1 MFGFVGKY
9 KKISWVIFGLI
20 IASFALFGVQS
31 YFTGGSADA
40 VANVGKS
47 AISQQE
53 FGYMVER
60 EQERLRP
67 QVQQNPQAAQYLQSD
82 EFKRSVL
89 NNMIQRRLILNAA
102 RSSGLAVSEDELI
115 EMISTVGAFQDE
127 NGKFSHERYEQV
139 LKAQR
144 LSTAEFEEQ
153 VSEDVIVGRLQR
165 VIAETAFVPNVTV
178 KNLVR
183 QRLQEREVSQLVFS
197 PADYREAMVVS
208 DEDVRKYYDD
218 NQNLFRIPER
228 AKLEYVVLNDEVASA
243 SVVVSEQ
250 DLQDA
255 FEARIADYQSK
266 EQRRASHILISVTD
280 NTDDSQWKKAKEKVD
295 SVLSKVKAN
304 PKNFSALAKEFSND
318 PGSAENGGDL
328 GMFEKGFMV
337 KEFED
342 AAFGAKVGE
351 IVGPVKTEYGYHI
364 IRVDE
369 VKGGQTANFDS
380 IKEDLEKEI
389 RKARADEAYL
399 KASQTFT
406 DLVYTEFDSL
416 QPIADE
422 LKLTIQKSDWVSR
435 ESGGFNPMLNNPDLL
450 TAVFS
455 PEVLEEKRNTQ
466 AFEVQPGVLVSARVV
481 EHAVEEEMK
490 FEDVASDI
498 KDFMKSERSLAKA
511 KEAGETAL
519 TKLKAGEK
527 VSGSWSKPGV
537 VTLVNRQGLHAAG
550 LSAVFGM
557 DRTALPG
564 YAGLANEDGRYV
576 IYRVTKVTDK
586 EDEVEGQLD
595 AGKRQI
601 TSMTQQQQGA
611 QYLSA
616 LRERANVRIKT
627 DLFEQ

>member
-31 YFTGGSADA
+31 YFTGGSADS

-47 AISQQE
+47 SISQQE

-82 EFKRSVL
+82 DFKRSVL

-208 DEDVRKYYDD
+208 DVDVKKYYDD

-250 DLQDA
+250 DLQEA
-255 FEARIADYQSK
+255 YEARIADYQSK

-295 SVLSKVKAN
+295 SVLTKVKAN

-328 GMFEKGFMV
+328 GLFEKGFMV

-342 AAFGAKVGE
+342 AAFGAKIGE

-416 QPIADE
+416 QPVADN
-422 LKLTIQKSDWVSR
+422 LKLTIQKSDWVGR
-435 ESGGFNPMLNNPDLL
+435 DSGGFNPMLNNPDLL

-466 AFEVQPGVLVSARVV
+466 AFEVQPGVLVAARVV
-481 EHAVEEEMK
+481 EHALEEGMK

-511 KEAGETAL
+511 KEAGEAAL
-519 TKLKAGEK
+519 AKLKSGEK
-527 VSGSWSKPGV
+527 VSGDWSKPGV
-537 VTLVNRQGLHAAG
+537 VTLVNRQGLHAEG

-557 DRTALPG
+557 NRTALPG
-564 YAGLANEDGRYV
+564 YAGLVNEDGRYV

-586 EDEVEGQLD
+586 EDEVEGQLE

-611 QYLSA
+611 QYLNS
-616 LRERANVRIKT
+616 LREKANVRIKT
-627 DLFEQ
+627 DLFKQ

>member
-1 MFGFVGKY
+1 
-9 KKISWVIFGLI
+9 
-20 IASFALFGVQS
+20 
-31 YFTGGSADA
+31 
-40 VANVGKS
+40 
-47 AISQQE
+47 
-53 FGYMVER
+53 
-60 EQERLRP
+60 
-67 QVQQNPQAAQYLQSD
+67 
-82 EFKRSVL
+82 
-89 NNMIQRRLILNAA
+89 
-102 RSSGLAVSEDELI
+102 
-115 EMISTVGAFQDE
+115 
-127 NGKFSHERYEQV
+127 
-139 LKAQR
+139 
-144 LSTAEFEEQ
+144 
-153 VSEDVIVGRLQR
+153 
-165 VIAETAFVPNVTV
+165 
-178 KNLVR
+178 
-183 QRLQEREVSQLVFS
+183 
-197 PADYREAMVVS
+197 
-208 DEDVRKYYDD
+208 
-218 NQNLFRIPER
+218 
-228 AKLEYVVLNDEVASA
+228 
-243 SVVVSEQ
+243 
-250 DLQDA
+250 
-255 FEARIADYQSK
+255 
-266 EQRRASHILISVTD
+266 
-280 NTDDSQWKKAKEKVD
+280 
-295 SVLSKVKAN
+295 VLSKVKAN

-342 AAFGAKVGE
+342 AAFRAKVGE

-416 QPIADE
+416 QPVADQ

-498 KDFMKSERSLAKA
+498 KDFMKSERSLTKA
-511 KEAGETAL
+511 KEAGEAAL
-519 TKLKAGEK
+519 TKLKSGEK
-527 VSGSWSKPGV
+527 VSGDWSKPGV
-537 VTLVNRQGLHAAG
+537 VTLVNRQGLHAEG

-601 TSMTQQQQGA
+601 TSMTQQQQGT
-611 QYLSA
+611 QYLNT
-616 LRERANVRIKT
+616 LREKANVRIKT
-627 DLFEQ
+627 DLFKQ

>member
-31 YFTGGSADA
+31 YFTGGSADS

-47 AISQQE
+47 SISQQE

-165 VIAETAFVPNVTV
+165 VIAETAFFPSVTV

-208 DEDVRKYYDD
+208 DVDVKKYYDD

-280 NTDDSQWKKAKEKVD
+280 NTDDSQWKTAKEKVD

-328 GMFEKGFMV
+328 GLFEKGFMV

-416 QPIADE
+416 QPVADQ

-435 ESGGFNPMLNNPDLL
+435 DSGGFNPMLNNPDLL

-481 EHAVEEEMK
+481 EHALEEEMK

-498 KDFMKSERSLAKA
+498 KDFMKSERSLTKA
-511 KEAGETAL
+511 KEAGEAAL
-519 TKLKAGEK
+519 TKLKSGEK
-527 VSGSWSKPGV
+527 VSGDWSKPGV
-537 VTLVNRQGLHAAG
+537 VTLVNRQGLHAEG

-557 DRTALPG
+557 DRT
-564 YAGLANEDGRYV
+564 
-576 IYRVTKVTDK
+576 IYLVT
-586 EDEVEGQLD
+586 LD
-595 AGKRQI
+595 WLTK
-601 TSMTQQQQGA
+601 M
-611 QYLSA
+611 
-616 LRERANVRIKT
+616 VVM
-627 DLFEQ
+627 

>member
-31 YFTGGSADA
+31 YFTGGSADS

-47 AISQQE
+47 SISQQE

-82 EFKRSVL
+82 DFKRSVL

-139 LKAQR
+139 LKAQK

-208 DEDVRKYYDD
+208 DVDVKKYYDD

-250 DLQDA
+250 DLQEA
-255 FEARIADYQSK
+255 YEARIADYQSK

-295 SVLSKVKAN
+295 SVLTKVKAN

-328 GMFEKGFMV
+328 GLFEKGFMV

-342 AAFGAKVGE
+342 AAFGAKIGE

-416 QPIADE
+416 QPVADN
-422 LKLTIQKSDWVSR
+422 LKLTIQKSDWVGR
-435 ESGGFNPMLNNPDLL
+435 DSGGFNPMLNNPDLL

-481 EHAVEEEMK
+481 EHALEEEMK

-511 KEAGETAL
+511 KEAGEAAL
-519 TKLKAGEK
+519 AKLKSGEK
-527 VSGSWSKPGV
+527 VSGDWSKPGV
-537 VTLVNRQGLHAAG
+537 VTLVNRQGLHAEG

-557 DRTALPG
+557 NRTALPG
-564 YAGLANEDGRYV
+564 YAGLVNEDGRYV

-586 EDEVEGQLD
+586 EDEVEGQLE

-611 QYLSA
+611 QYLNS
-616 LRERANVRIKT
+616 LREKANVRIKT
-627 DLFEQ
+627 DLFKQ

>member
-31 YFTGGSADA
+31 YFTGGSADS

-47 AISQQE
+47 SISQQE

-165 VIAETAFVPNVTV
+165 VIAETAFVPSVTV

-208 DEDVRKYYDD
+208 EEDVRKYYDD

-280 NTDDSQWKKAKEKVD
+280 NTDDSQWKTAKEKVD

-416 QPIADE
+416 QPVADQ

-435 ESGGFNPMLNNPDLL
+435 DSGGFNPMLNNPDLL

-481 EHAVEEEMK
+481 EHALEEDMK

-537 VTLVNRQGLHAAG
+537 VTLVNRQGLHAEG

-586 EDEVEGQLD
+586 DDEVDGQLD

-611 QYLSA
+611 QYLNT
-616 LRERANVRIKT
+616 LREKANVRIKT
-627 DLFEQ
+627 DLFKQ

>member
-31 YFTGGSADA
+31 YFTGGSADS

-47 AISQQE
+47 SISQQE

-82 EFKRSVL
+82 DFKRSVL

-208 DEDVRKYYDD
+208 DVDVKKYYDD

-250 DLQDA
+250 DLQEA
-255 FEARIADYQSK
+255 YEARIADYQSK

-295 SVLSKVKAN
+295 SVLTKVKAN

-328 GMFEKGFMV
+328 GLFEKGFMV

-342 AAFGAKVGE
+342 AAFGAKIGE

-416 QPIADE
+416 QPVADN
-422 LKLTIQKSDWVSR
+422 LKLTIQKSDWVGR
-435 ESGGFNPMLNNPDLL
+435 DSGGFNPMLNNPDLL

-481 EHAVEEEMK
+481 EHALEEEMK

-511 KEAGETAL
+511 KEAGEAAL
-519 TKLKAGEK
+519 AKLKSGEK
-527 VSGSWSKPGV
+527 VSGDWSKPGV
-537 VTLVNRQGLHAAG
+537 VTLVNRQGLHAEG

-557 DRTALPG
+557 NRTALPG
-564 YAGLANEDGRYV
+564 YAGLVNEDGRYV

-586 EDEVEGQLD
+586 EDEVEGQLE

-611 QYLSA
+611 QYLNS
-616 LRERANVRIKT
+616 LREKANVRIKT
-627 DLFEQ
+627 DLFKQ

>member
-31 YFTGGSADA
+31 YFTGGSADS

-47 AISQQE
+47 SISQQE

-82 EFKRSVL
+82 DFKRSVL

-208 DEDVRKYYDD
+208 DVDVKKYYDD

-250 DLQDA
+250 DLQEA
-255 FEARIADYQSK
+255 YEARIADYQSK

-295 SVLSKVKAN
+295 SVLTKVKAN

-328 GMFEKGFMV
+328 GLFEKGFMV

-342 AAFGAKVGE
+342 AAFGAKIGE

-416 QPIADE
+416 QPVADN
-422 LKLTIQKSDWVSR
+422 LKLTIQKSDWVGR
-435 ESGGFNPMLNNPDLL
+435 DSGGFNPMLNNPDLL

-481 EHAVEEEMK
+481 EHAPEEEMK

-511 KEAGETAL
+511 KEAGEAAL
-519 TKLKAGEK
+519 AKLKSGEK
-527 VSGSWSKPGV
+527 VSGDWSKPGV
-537 VTLVNRQGLHAAG
+537 VTLVNRQGLHAEG

-557 DRTALPG
+557 NRTALPG
-564 YAGLANEDGRYV
+564 YAGLVNEDGRYV

-586 EDEVEGQLD
+586 EDEVEGQLE

-611 QYLSA
+611 QYLNS
-616 LRERANVRIKT
+616 LREKANVRIKT
-627 DLFEQ
+627 DLFKQ

>member
-416 QPIADE
+416 QPVADE

-498 KDFMKSERSLAKA
+498 KDFMKSERSLTKA
-511 KEAGETAL
+511 KEAGEAAL
-519 TKLKAGEK
+519 TKLKSGEK
-527 VSGSWSKPGV
+527 VSGDWSKPGV
-537 VTLVNRQGLHAAG
+537 VTLVNRQGLHAEG

-601 TSMTQQQQGA
+601 TAMTQQQQGA
-611 QYLSA
+611 QYLNT
-616 LRERANVRIKT
+616 LREKANVRIKT
-627 DLFEQ
+627 DLFKQ

>member
-31 YFTGGSADA
+31 YFTGGSADS

-47 AISQQE
+47 SISQQE

-165 VIAETAFVPNVTV
+165 VIAETAFVPNVIV

-197 PADYREAMVVS
+197 PANYREAMVVS

-228 AKLEYVVLNDEVASA
+228 VKLEYVVLNDEVASA

-328 GMFEKGFMV
+328 GVFEKGFMV

-416 QPIADE
+416 QPVADQ
-422 LKLTIQKSDWVSR
+422 LKLTIQKSDWVGR
-435 ESGGFNPMLNNPDLL
+435 DSGGFNPMLNNPDVL

-481 EHAVEEEMK
+481 EHALEEKMK

-511 KEAGETAL
+511 KEAGEAAL
-519 TKLKAGEK
+519 AKLKSGEK
-527 VSGSWSKPGV
+527 VSGDWSKPGV
-537 VTLVNRQGLHAAG
+537 VTLVNRQGLHAEG

-564 YAGLANEDGRYV
+564 YAGMANEDGRYV

-586 EDEVEGQLD
+586 DDEVEGQLD

-601 TSMTQQQQGA
+601 TSMTQQQQSA
-611 QYLSA
+611 QYLNT
-616 LRERANVRIKT
+616 LREKANVRIKT
-627 DLFEQ
+627 DLFKQ

>member
-255 FEARIADYQSK
+255 FQARIADYQSK

-295 SVLSKVKAN
+295 SVLSKVKAS

-328 GMFEKGFMV
+328 GLFEKGFMV

-416 QPIADE
+416 QPVADQ

-435 ESGGFNPMLNNPDLL
+435 DSGGFNPMLNNPELL

-481 EHAVEEEMK
+481 EHALEEEMK

-498 KDFMKSERSLAKA
+498 KDFMKSERSLTKA
-511 KEAGETAL
+511 KEAGEAAL
-519 TKLKAGEK
+519 IKLKSGEK
-527 VSGSWSKPGV
+527 VSGDWSKPGV
-537 VTLVNRQGLHAAG
+537 VTLVNRQGLHAEG

-611 QYLSA
+611 QYLNT
-616 LRERANVRIKT
+616 LREKANVRIKT
-627 DLFEQ
+627 DLFKQ